1 MKSKF
6 GFVTILILTAS
17 AFLGSAA
24 LADTERT
31 TFDYHI
37 GDGFAGALN
46 NTGNTAVAENGDRV
60 NVRGTGT
67 FDVVGKTATGGGT
80 FTHKRADGTTV
91 AAGTWTATGLLAF
104 QSYGPGTPQGT
115 PPNLFGGRAALAIVG
130 TPTGTTVML
139 PGILEIE
146 CALGTP
152 PGGAEEG
159 VRLLVKGIIN
169 FNKSVHESG
178 ENVFVMH

>member
-1 MKSKF
+1 MKNRIA
-6 GFVTILILTAS
+6 FVAALALAGS
-17 AFLGSAA
+17 VLLGGVA
-24 LADTERT
+24 LADTEKAS
-31 TFDYHI
+31 FDYHI
-37 GDGFAGALN
+37 GDGFAVLN
-46 NTGNTAVAENGDRV
+46 NTGNNAVAENGDTV

-67 FDVVGKTATGGGT
+67 FDVVSKTVSGGGT

-91 AAGTWTATGLLAF
+91 ATGTWTATGLLAF

-115 PPNLFGGRAALAIVG
+115 PPSFFGGRAALTIVG
-130 TPTGTTVML
+130 KPAGTNLML

-159 VRLLVKGIIN
+159 VRLLVQGIIN

>member
-1 MKSKF
+1 M
-6 GFVTILILTAS
+6 GARLALI
-17 AFLGSAA
+17 AA
-24 LADTERT
+24 LAISLSVLGTSVANAATEKE
-31 TFDYHI
+31 TFGYHI
-37 GDGFAGALN
+37 GDGFAVLN
-46 NTGNTAVAENGDRV
+46 NTGNTAVADNGDTV
-60 NVRGTGT
+60 NVRGSGS
-67 FDVVGKTATGGGT
+67 FDVVGKTATGSGT

-91 AAGTWTATGLLAF
+91 ATGTWTATALLAF

-115 PPNLFGGRAALAIVG
+115 PPNFFGGRAALTIVG
-130 TPTGTTVML
+130 TPAGTTLML

-178 ENVFVMH
+178 ENVFVKL

>member
-24 LADTERT
+24 LADTERA

-115 PPNLFGGRAALAIVG
+115 PPKFFGGRAALAIVG

-139 PGILEIE
+139 SGILEIE

>member
-1 MKSKF
+1 MKNRF
-6 GFVTILILTAS
+6 ALV
-17 AFLGSAA
+17 AA
-24 LADTERT
+24 LALAGSVLLGGVAQADTEKA

-37 GDGFAGALN
+37 GDGFVVP
-46 NTGNTAVAENGDRV
+46 NTGNTAVAENGDTV
-60 NVRGTGT
+60 NVKGTGT
-67 FDVVGKTATGGGT
+67 FDVVSKTASGGGT
-80 FTHKRADGTTV
+80 FTHKRADGTTL
-91 AAGTWTATGLLAF
+91 ATGTWQATGLLAF
-104 QSYGPGTPQGT
+104 QSYGPGTPEGT
-115 PPNLFGGRAALAIVG
+115 PPNFFGGRAALTILA
-130 TPTGTTVML
+130 TPTGTTLKL

-178 ENVFVMH
+178 ENLFVIH

>member
-1 MKSKF
+1 MKVKLA
-6 GFVTILILTAS
+6 LIATLAISLS
-17 AFLGSAA
+17 ALGTGGAEAA
-24 LADTERT
+24 TERT

-37 GDGFAGALN
+37 GDGFAVLN
-46 NTGNTAVAENGDRV
+46 DTGNTAVAENGDTV

-67 FDVVGKTATGGGT
+67 FDVVSKMATGGGK
-80 FTHKRADGTTV
+80 FTHKRADGTTF

-115 PPNLFGGRAALAIVG
+115 PPTFFGGRAALAIVG
-130 TPTGTTVML
+130 TPTGTTMML

>member
-1 MKSKF
+1 MR
-6 GFVTILILTAS
+6 TRLALIVALAIALS
-17 AFLGSAA
+17 ALGSGAA
-24 LADTERT
+24 KAATERA
-31 TFDYHI
+31 TFGYHI
-37 GDGFAGALN
+37 GDGFAVLN
-46 NTGNTAVAENGDRV
+46 NTGNTAVAENGDTV
-60 NVRGTGT
+60 NVRGNGT
-67 FDVVGKTATGGGT
+67 FDVVNKTVSGGGT

-91 AAGTWTATGLLAF
+91 ATGTWTATGLLAF

-115 PPNLFGGRAALAIVG
+115 PPSFFGGRAALTIVG
-130 TPTGTTVML
+130 KPAGTNLML

-159 VRLLVKGIIN
+159 VRLLVQGIIH

-178 ENVFVMH
+178 ENVFVKL